1 MIFLLITTNFVS
13 SQDGKERGFV
23 TFAERALKRF
33 GAKQFGPWPEIRAG
47 GGLTGRIPA
56 RSDSSSEGEVGE
68 NSEGACARL

>member
-1 MIFLLITTNFVS
+1 MNFES
-13 SQDGKERGFV
+13 SQDKKEKNFV

-56 RSDSSSEGEVGE
+56 RSDSSGEGEGGE
-68 NSEGACARL
+68 NSEGACAHL